1 MKNNQNESG
10 ITLIALIITIIV
22 LVILAAVSISAVY
35 NSNIVNYAVNG
46 ATNYASEATR
56 ENEILDQ
63 TASIIQNA
71 VDRISN
77 ITGGNSGE
85 DPNPGGDDGEE
96 PVTPPDEPDP
106 GINFGDLTEEEMNAM
121 VGKYV
126 DYTPVSGSFSAN
138 GTYNGNSTRS
148 FSTNTEAQWQ
158 ILFVNDDT
166 LALIAENP
174 TNTNF
179 YLQGANGYN
188 NGVKLLNDAC
198 AVMYSNSSLGAVAR
212 SIDIEDIEAVSS
224 YDKTTFSGYGQEYSP
239 LNKYYPNIF
248 KDELTGSVDERYGS
262 LLGLSDQ
269 TDWVTGS
276 TQATILGGKWT
287 YYTYTM
293 TTSYMNSTYVNI
305 FTNSNTYWLASRCV
319 DFYGNIATFRTFFVS
334 GSTVDA
340 RILYSS
346 NTSSLGGS
354 YAIRPIVEIDL
365 SKVNVGLTGDGSATT
380 PYSIEAK

>member
-1 MKNNQNESG
+1 ME
-10 ITLIALIITIIV
+10 IV
-22 LVILAAVSISAVY
+22 LEVFQQIQKH
-35 NSNIVNYAVNG
+35 NG
-46 ATNYASEATR
+46 R
-56 ENEILDQ
+56 
-63 TASIIQNA
+63 
-71 VDRISN
+71 
-77 ITGGNSGE
+77 
-85 DPNPGGDDGEE
+85 
-96 PVTPPDEPDP
+96 
-106 GINFGDLTEEEMNAM
+106 
-121 VGKYV
+121 
-126 DYTPVSGSFSAN
+126 
-138 GTYNGNSTRS
+138 
-148 FSTNTEAQWQ
+148 

-198 AVMYSNSSLGAVAR
+198 AAMYSNSSLGAVAR

-224 YDKTTFSGYGQEYSP
+224 YDKTTYSGYGQEYSP

-248 KDELTGSVDERYGS
+248 KDELTGSVDGRYGS

-319 DFYGNIATFRTFFVS
+319 
-334 GSTVDA
+334 
-340 RILYSS
+340 
-346 NTSSLGGS
+346 S
-354 YAIRPIVEIDL
+354 Y
-365 SKVNVGLTGDGSATT
+365 
-380 PYSIEAK
+380 